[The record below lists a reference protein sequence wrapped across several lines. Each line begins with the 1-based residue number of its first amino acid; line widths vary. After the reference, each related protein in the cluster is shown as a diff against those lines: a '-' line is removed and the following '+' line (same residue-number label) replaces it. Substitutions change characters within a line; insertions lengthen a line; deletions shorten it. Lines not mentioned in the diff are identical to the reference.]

1 MMNLVTLMLQ
11 IACFAFL
18 VWGGI
23 LSVKCVIEAGDVE
36 FTSRQL
42 QAA

>member
-1 MMNLVTLMLQ
+1 MMNLVTVTLQ

-23 LSVKCVIEAGDVE
+23 LSVKCAIEAGDFE
-36 FTSRQL
+36 FTGQEL
-42 QAA
+42 KAA

>member
-1 MMNLVTLMLQ
+1 MMNLVILVVQ

-23 LSVKCVIEAGDVE
+23 LSAKCAIEAGDFE
-36 FTSRQL
+36 FTGQEL
-42 QAA
+42 KAA

>member
-1 MMNLVTLMLQ
+1 MMNLVTLTLQ

-23 LSVKCVIEAGDVE
+23 LSVQYAAKARDVE
-36 FTSRQL
+36 FSSREL

>member
-18 VWGGI
+18 VWGGM
-23 LSVKCVIEAGDVE
+23 LSVKCVIEAGDLE
-36 FTSRQL
+36 LTTREL

>member
-1 MMNLVTLMLQ
+1 MMNLVTLILQ
-11 IACFAFL
+11 LACFAFL

-23 LSVKCVIEAGDVE
+23 LSVQYVAKARDPECS
-36 FTSRQL
+36 SREL